1 MLFLC
6 DEMVNING
14 SETASVHMFYNTDL
28 LHLEL
33 EKPDPL
39 FSVNTMKI
47 PFPEISSSE
56 EMPELLLN

>member
-14 SETASVHMFYNTDL
+14 SETASVHMFYNTNP

-33 EKPDPL
+33 EKPGSL
-39 FSVNTMKI
+39 FYVNT
-47 PFPEISSSE
+47 
-56 EMPELLLN
+56 

>member
-14 SETASVHMFYNTDL
+14 SETASVHMFYDTNP

-39 FSVNTMKI
+39 FSVNT
-47 PFPEISSSE
+47 
-56 EMPELLLN
+56 